1 MHINSRIFHNNY
13 SNSLKSI
20 NTFKRTRG
28 TSKNTWNEMI
38 KCRQDKNSQ
47 KLPIKQE
54 KNRTKQKEK
63 QNFEKNAAAYV
74 RNQRI

>member
-1 MHINSRIFHNNY
+1 
-13 SNSLKSI
+13 
-20 NTFKRTRG
+20 
-28 TSKNTWNEMI
+28 MI